1 MDAAEI
7 DPDMAA
13 MMGFSGFGT
22 QPAAKKRKYN
32 HRADA
37 VSSSAAATGANQVAL
52 ATRAPAP
59 AANAD
64 EIDLDDEDNG
74 PREEGGAENNV
85 IVAEADAD
93 QEEGGASLYT
103 NPAIAPALAH
113 AQELIDELATR
124 GGVAA
129 AAQDAPSSQANL
141 AASSSLPRRPEASW
155 GREMGS
161 APIEMPTRNEGPHS
175 GGRGGGRHQHQQ
187 QRGGNDGKPW
197 WEGYYDHKSNE
208 NPWEKLERAAG
219 IESRGTWVARGAAQS
234 V

>member
-7 DPDMAA
+7 DPEMAA

-64 EIDLDDEDNG
+64 EIDIDDDDNA
-74 PREEGGAENNV
+74 PAESNV
-85 IVAEADAD
+85 GTAVADADAD

-103 NPAIAPALAH
+103 DPAIAPALAH
-113 AQELIDELATR
+113 AQELIEELTTR
-124 GGVAA
+124 GGVGA
-129 AAQDAPSSQANL
+129 AAQDAPSAQANL
-141 AASSSLPRRPEASW
+141 ATSSSLPRRPEASW

-161 APIEMPTRNEGPHS
+161 APTEMPTRNEGSHS

-187 QRGGNDGKPW
+187 QRGANEGRPW